1 MFIPQLSCCCLALVF
16 AMTVQADAYKW
27 VDDDGEVIY
36 SQTPPVDKP
45 FEKMDT
51 PPPPSMNPEAA
62 KKELELLIEQQK
74 ATDEAREEQQQNQ
87 QQEEQAAEALAENC
101 RIAKYNLQQYQD
113 NPGRRMMDSEGNVT
127 RPTEEERQQKI
138 STLKQQVNQFC
149 KQEK

>member
-1 MFIPQLSCCCLALVF
+1 MFIPQLSACCLAFVI

-36 SQTPPVDKP
+36 SQTPPVDKLY
-45 FEKMDT
+45 EKMGT

-62 KKELELLIEQQK
+62 KKEVELLIEQQK
-74 ATDEAREEQQQNQ
+74 ATDEAREERQQTQ
-87 QQEEQAAEALAENC
+87 QQEELAAEALAENC
-101 RIAKYNLQQYQD
+101 RIANYNLQQYQD